1 MLYQIDDRINL
12 QSQLTQYSESK
23 MEEKSWQGF
32 RESGFR
38 VFFVGLFSLLIAFI
52 IYSKLTMPSSDPLS
66 VESHELIELAYGML
80 AIIAASMASSLYG
93 AYIIFQSHQMRTAV
107 GAGSGRSLISFITN
121 AFSNRK
127 YWTIMVVAAI
137 SYGIFFGFLSQILV
151 YRPDVSFTERGIEV
165 PSVDMIPCCSAPGY
179 MPMLTVYITDHF
191 LILIIPV
198 NVILAAVVSMLV
210 GFNVALSIFAYR
222 MKRSMHA
229 KTSLVGGIGATSGL
243 FVGCPTCA
251 GSILSAVL
259 GVGVA
264 GAGTSASVLAPFHTL
279 FIAASIPALIIAPF
293 LIARSIRSL
302 SSCSSSNSNN
312 NNLT

>member
-1 MLYQIDDRINL
+1 MD
-12 QSQLTQYSESK
+12 
-23 MEEKSWQGF
+23 EKRWQAM

-38 VFFVGLFSLLIAFI
+38 VLFVGLFSLVIAFV
-52 IYSKLTMPSSDPLS
+52 IYSRLTVPSSDATAVVMATQLTN
-66 VESHELIELAYGML
+66 LAYAML
-80 AIIAASMASSLYG
+80 AITAASMAAMAYG
-93 AYIIFQSHQMRTAV
+93 TYTIFRSEQMRTAGTSSFV
-107 GAGSGRSLISFITN
+107 SFITG
-121 AFSNRK
+121 AFASRN
-127 YWTIMVVAAI
+127 YWKIMAIAAI
-137 SYGIFFGFLSQILV
+137 GYGIFFGFLSQILV

-198 NVILAAVVSMLV
+198 NVILAAVVSMFV

-264 GAGTSASVLAPFHTL
+264 GAGTSASVLAPFQTL

-302 SSCSSSNSNN
+302 SSCSSSSSSSSNN

>member
-1 MLYQIDDRINL
+1 MD
-12 QSQLTQYSESK
+12 
-23 MEEKSWQGF
+23 EKRWQAM

-38 VFFVGLFSLLIAFI
+38 VLFVGLFSLVIAFV
-52 IYSKLTMPSSDPLS
+52 IYSRFTVPSSDATAVVMATQLTN
-66 VESHELIELAYGML
+66 LAYAML
-80 AIIAASMASSLYG
+80 AITAASMAAMAYG
-93 AYIIFQSHQMRTAV
+93 TYTIFRSEQMRTA
-107 GAGSGRSLISFITN
+107 GTSSLVSFITG
-121 AFSNRK
+121 AFASRN
-127 YWTIMVVAAI
+127 YWKIMAIAAI
-137 SYGIFFGFLSQILV
+137 GYGIFFGFLSQILV

-198 NVILAAVVSMLV
+198 NVILAAVVSMFV

-264 GAGTSASVLAPFHTL
+264 GAGTSASVLAPFQTL
-279 FIAASIPALIIAPF
+279 FIAASIPALVIAPF
-293 LIARSIRSL
+293 LIARSIKSL
-302 SSCSSSNSNN
+302 SSCSSSSN